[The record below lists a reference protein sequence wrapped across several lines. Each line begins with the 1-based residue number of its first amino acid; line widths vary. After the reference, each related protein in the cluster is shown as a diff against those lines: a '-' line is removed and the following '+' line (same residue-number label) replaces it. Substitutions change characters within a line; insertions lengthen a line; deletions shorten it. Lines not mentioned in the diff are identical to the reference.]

1 MLVYDVPPPLEL
13 RVTMLNIFASD
24 NVKYFHGTYIERIS
38 LKFSVSNMPG
48 GFQKF
53 TPVLA
58 CRKTKVRTSLRE
70 TS

>member
-1 MLVYDVPPPLEL
+1 
-13 RVTMLNIFASD
+13 MLNIFASD

-58 CRKTKVRTSLRE
+58 CRKTKVRGDGFMVVK
-70 TS
+70 